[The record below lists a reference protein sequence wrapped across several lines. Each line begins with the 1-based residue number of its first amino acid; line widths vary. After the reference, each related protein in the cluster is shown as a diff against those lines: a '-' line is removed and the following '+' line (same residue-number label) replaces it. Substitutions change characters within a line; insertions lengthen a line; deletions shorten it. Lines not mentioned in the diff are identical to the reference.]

1 MRQLRHQAMPSQVPG
16 QRPSHTRA
24 PGHCFPYPAAC
35 AEPPPTCSLLMW
47 SVAILFGACMVTIVA
62 SASGGPQAS
71 TLVLGA
77 EAQKPRAPQQA
88 P

>member
-1 MRQLRHQAMPSQVPG
+1 MRRLRQQAMPGRVPG
-16 QRPSHTRA
+16 QRPSRTRA
-24 PGHCFPYPAAC
+24 RGQRFRCPAAC
-35 AEPPPTCSLLMW
+35 AEPPPTCSLLMC
-47 SVAILFGACMVTIVA
+47 SAAMLFGVCTVTIVA

-77 EAQKPRAPQQA
+77 EVQEPRALQQA